1 MRKSTRIV
9 ICVLAG
15 LFTAAP
21 SPAPQAGA
29 PVVPEEEAW
38 VLFFLVMRTLPP
50 PHWDF
55 ATKVNYLKGSGLS
68 DGQVLRIVEAADE
81 YFRRT
86 ESLDQ
91 KIEAIYEANPEGR
104 NTPEVESEV
113 ARIREQKRSIL
124 RGVVSDLK
132 IRLSP
137 WDAVKLDEHIQTV
150 RRQARV
156 WTPGL
161 NVRVLSEKPSRHV
174 HQ

>member
-1 MRKSTRIV
+1 MTRTITIV
-9 ICVLAG
+9 VCTFPVLFAP
-15 LFTAAP
+15 AACL
-21 SPAPQAGA
+21 ALQASV

-68 DGQVLRIVEAADE
+68 DSQVLDIVQAADE

-86 ESLDQ
+86 EPLDH
-91 KIEAIYEANPEGR
+91 KIKSIYEANPER
-104 NTPEVESEV
+104 RSAPEVESGV
-113 ARIREQKRSIL
+113 ARIREEKRWILRSII
-124 RGVVSDLK
+124 SDLK
-132 IRLSP
+132 IRWSP
-137 WDAVKLDEHIQTV
+137 WAALKLDGHIQTV

-161 NVRVLSEKPSRHV
+161 KVRVFSQKPSPHV
-174 HQ
+174 HR